1 MADHLT
7 LLENKLDEL
16 YSTLSA
22 RIRDKR
28 CVIDWSDWNFRAG
41 YLEAI
46 SDIGQLIKD
55 IRAPENVMAEGIP
68 DILAKEEGEQS
79 NG

>member
-28 CVIDWSDWNFRAG
+28 CVIDWADWNFRAG

-46 SDIGQLIKD
+46 SEIGQLIKD
-55 IRAPENVMAEGIP
+55 VRAPENAPMEGIP
-68 DILAKEEGEQS
+68 DILSQEGEQT